1 MAPHVGPCEAERQND
16 SDHSLASHSLGR
28 VMTAVSHHP
37 SPALQRRPSACLL
50 HRGREE
56 AAGTEYQVS
65 SLLLVSKRTRES
77 VTGGSEVQSQL
88 SQSACAH

>member
-1 MAPHVGPCEAERQND
+1 MAPHVGPCGAERQND

-28 VMTAVSHHP
+28 VMTAISHHP
-37 SPALQRRPSACLL
+37 SLALQRRPSACLL

-56 AAGTEYQVS
+56 AGTDYQV

-88 SQSACAH
+88 SQSACTH